1 MAKLFDLKLQGQ
13 TAAGAAI
20 ATLVIEY
27 HSDQT
32 IRFTSLSGRK
42 VVLGIES
49 GELAELVK
57 ATLQGATGV
66 PVANKLIGAS

>member
-1 MAKLFDLKLQGQ
+1 
-13 TAAGAAI
+13 
-20 ATLVIEY
+20 
-27 HSDQT
+27 
-32 IRFTSLSGRK
+32 
-42 VVLGIES
+42 VLGIES